1 MRLKSATIRNFR
13 CFEEL
18 EVQFHPRLTVLVAEN
33 GGGKTALLDAI
44 ASGLTPLLTH
54 LSSANQRLSGPKIQ
68 DSDFRLEQHE
78 ASGDEVR
85 WMAADYAQVVL
96 ETDDGLR
103 WDQWRGSARGKQP
116 KHPVGTS
123 SLASDCEATLSNL
136 ALTRSALVPVV
147 AYYGARRGWV
157 VEPVRLRVR
166 KQEQANFGHPTA
178 ALVGALDSLT
188 DFREMLVW
196 FDAEE
201 AAELRANKPGP
212 DWQPDDYSENP
223 TLEAVR
229 SALQAILGKRFSN
242 PHFDHR
248 HQFVVDRPEGG
259 SLQVTQLSQ
268 GYQSMLAL
276 GMDFARRLAMAN
288 PWMQKTEFND
298 PDNAYFAS
306 YIESYPLPLG
316 DIAPWGA
323 AWAPA
328 VMLVDE
334 IDLHLHPAWQ
344 QRVLGDLMRAF
355 PGTQFIVTTHSPQ
368 VLSTV
373 KTENIRVLRCHNDR
387 WTADP
392 PEGDEVLGQASSVAL
407 WDVMEVHPTPYDDV
421 EASRWYRDFLHHIE
435 HGTHEDPKARD
446 LRTKLETLYGPRHP
460 LMVDADRLLRFQ
472 AFQRRAAPAANG

>member
-1 MRLKSATIRNFR
+1 MRLKSATVRNFR
-13 CFEEL
+13 CFDEL

-44 ASGLTPLLTH
+44 AMGLTPLLTH
-54 LSSANQRLSGPKIQ
+54 LSSANQRLTGPGIK
-68 DSDFRLEQHE
+68 DSDFRLEACQGDRGE
-78 ASGDEVR
+78 DVAAS
-85 WMAADYAQVVL
+85 YAQIVL
-96 ETDDGLR
+96 ENEFGLL
-103 WDQWRGSARGKQP
+103 WDQWRPSARGEQP
-116 KHPVGTS
+116 EHEVGQAALS
-123 SLASDCEATLSNL
+123 QYCAGTLSNL
-136 ALTRSALVPVV
+136 STTRTAPLPVV

-157 VEPVRLRVR
+157 EVPERLRVR
-166 KQEQANFGHPTA
+166 KQERANFGYPTA

-212 DWQPDDYSENP
+212 NWQPDDYSENP
-223 TLEAVR
+223 TLAAVR
-229 SALQAILGKRFSN
+229 SALEAILGKRYTN

-248 HQFVVDRPEGG
+248 HKFVVEKPEGG
-259 SLQVTQLSQ
+259 LLQVTQLSQ

-288 PWMQKTEFND
+288 PWMERIEQYD
-298 PDNAYFAS
+298 PDNAEFAA
-306 YIESYPLPLG
+306 YVETYPPPQG
-316 DIAPWGA
+316 EIANWGA

-373 KTENIRVLRCHNDR
+373 KTENIRVLRCDNDR
-387 WTADP
+387 WTAAQ
-392 PEGDEVLGQASSVAL
+392 PEGEEILGQASSVAL
-407 WDVMEVHPTPYDDV
+407 WDVMSVNPTPLRDV
-421 EASRWYRDFLHHIE
+421 EASQWYRDYLHHVE
-435 HGTHEDPKARD
+435 TGSHESPEARE
-446 LRTKLETLYGPRHP
+446 LRTRLEGLYGPRHP
-460 LMVDADRLLRFQ
+460 LMVDADRLLRFH
-472 AFQRRAAPAANG
+472 AFKRRTTPESKG

>member
-1 MRLKSATIRNFR
+1 MRLKSATVRNFR

-44 ASGLTPLLTH
+44 ATGLTPLLTH
-54 LSSANQRLSGPKIQ
+54 LSSANQRISGPGIE
-68 DSDFRLEQHE
+68 DSDFRLEPHE
-78 ASGDEVR
+78 GSAGEDR
-85 WMAADYAQVVL
+85 WAAAEYAQVVL
-96 ETDDGLR
+96 ETDIGLR
-103 WDQWRGSARGKQP
+103 WDQWRPSSRGKQP
-116 KHPVGTS
+116 ESKVGQ
-123 SLASDCEATLSNL
+123 SDLTPYCEGVLNNL
-136 ALTRSALVPVV
+136 EKTRSALVPVI

-157 VEPVRLRVR
+157 VVPERLRVR
-166 KQEQANFGHPTA
+166 KQERANFEHPTA
-178 ALVGALDSLT
+178 ALVGSLDSLT

-212 DWQPDDYSENP
+212 NWQPEDYSENP

-229 SALQAILGKRFSN
+229 SALEAILGKRYTN
-242 PHFDHR
+242 PHFDRR
-248 HQFVVDRPEGG
+248 HKFVVETPEG
-259 SLQVTQLSQ
+259 SPLQVTQLSQ

-276 GMDFARRLAMAN
+276 GMDFARRLAIAN
-288 PWMQKTEFND
+288 PWLQNGALSD
-298 PDNAYFAS
+298 PDNAEFVAYG
-306 YIESYPLPLG
+306 ETYPPSKGPSAL
-316 DIAPWGA
+316 WGA

-373 KTENIRVLRCHNDR
+373 KTENIRVLRCDDGR
-387 WTADP
+387 WTAAQ
-392 PEGDEVLGQASSVAL
+392 PEADEVLGQASSVAL
-407 WDVMEVHPTPYDDV
+407 SDVMEVDPTPYEDV
-421 EASRWYRDFLHHIE
+421 EAAGWYRDYLHHIE
-435 HGTHEDPKARD
+435 QGGGMTPVALD
-446 LRTKLETLYGPRHP
+446 LRGKLDGLYGPRHS
-460 LMVDADRLLRFQ
+460 LMIDAERLLRFQ
-472 AFQRRAAPAANG
+472 AFKRQAAPSTNG

>member
-1 MRLKSATIRNFR
+1 MRLKSATVRNFR
-13 CFEEL
+13 CFDEL

-44 ASGLTPLLTH
+44 AIGLTPLLTH
-54 LSSANQRLSGPKIQ
+54 LSSANQRLTGPGIK
-68 DSDFRLEQHE
+68 DSDFRLEANQGTRGE
-78 ASGDEVR
+78 E
-85 WMAADYAQVVL
+85 MAAGYAQVVL
-96 ETDDGLR
+96 EDESGFR
-103 WDQWRGSARGKQP
+103 WDQWRPSSRGVQP
-116 KHPVGTS
+116 EYEVGQAELSRYCESKLKYLAIKRTELAPVF
-123 SLASDCEATLSNL
+123 
-136 ALTRSALVPVV
+136 

-157 VEPVRLRVR
+157 EVPERLRVR
-166 KQEQANFGHPTA
+166 KQERANFGHRTA

-212 DWQPDDYSENP
+212 NWQPEDFSENP
-223 TLEAVR
+223 TLAAVR
-229 SALQAILGKRFSN
+229 SALEALLGKRYTN

-248 HQFVVDRPEGG
+248 HKFVVEKPEGG
-259 SLQVTQLSQ
+259 LLQVTQLSQ

-288 PWMQKTEFND
+288 PWLQNGGQND
-298 PDNAYFAS
+298 PANAEFAAFVNT
-306 YIESYPLPLG
+306 YPPPQG
-316 DIAPWGA
+316 EVAMWGA

-373 KTENIRVLRCHNDR
+373 KSENIRVLRCDHDR
-387 WTADP
+387 WTAAQ
-392 PEGDEVLGQASSVAL
+392 PEGEEILGQASSVAL
-407 WDVMEVHPTPYDDV
+407 WDVMSVNPTPVHDV
-421 EASRWYRDFLHHIE
+421 EASQWYRDYLHHVE
-435 HGTHEDPKARD
+435 AGTHEETMARE
-446 LRTKLETLYGPRHP
+446 LRAKLEGLYGPRHP
-460 LMVDADRLLRFQ
+460 LMVDADRLLRFH
-472 AFQRRAAPAANG
+472 AFKRRATPESKG

>member
-1 MRLKSATIRNFR
+1 MRLKSATVRNFR
-13 CFEEL
+13 CFDEL

-44 ASGLTPLLTH
+44 AIGLTPLLTH
-54 LSSANQRLSGPKIQ
+54 LSSANQRLTGPGIK
-68 DSDFRLEQHE
+68 DSDFRLEPNQVDWGE
-78 ASGDEVR
+78 E
-85 WMAADYAQVVL
+85 MAAGYAQVVL
-96 ETDDGLR
+96 EDEFGLR
-103 WDQWRGSARGKQP
+103 WDQWRPSSRGIQP
-116 KHPVGTS
+116 KHEVGQTELS
-123 SLASDCEATLSNL
+123 QYCEARLENL
-136 ALTRSALVPVV
+136 TITRTALVPVV

-157 VEPVRLRVR
+157 AVPERLRMR
-166 KQEQANFGHPTA
+166 KKERANFGHPTA

-212 DWQPDDYSENP
+212 NWQFEDYSENP
-223 TLEAVR
+223 TLAAVR
-229 SALQAILGKRFSN
+229 SALEAILGKRYTN

-248 HQFVVDRPEGG
+248 HKFVVERPEGG
-259 SLQVTQLSQ
+259 LLQVTQLSQ

-288 PWMQKTEFND
+288 PWMERVEFND
-298 PDNAYFAS
+298 PANAEFAA
-306 YIESYPLPLG
+306 YVESHPPPQG
-316 DIAPWGA
+316 EMAAWGA

-373 KTENIRVLRCHNDR
+373 KTENIRILRCENDR
-387 WTADP
+387 WTAAQ
-392 PEGDEVLGQASSVAL
+392 PEGEEILGQASSVAL
-407 WDVMEVHPTPYDDV
+407 WDVMSVNPTPLQDV
-421 EASRWYRDFLHHIE
+421 QASQWYRDYLHHVAM
-435 HGTHEDPKARD
+435 GTHEDPLARK
-446 LRTKLETLYGPRHP
+446 LRTDLEGLYGPRHP
-460 LMVDADRLLRFQ
+460 LMVDADRLLRFH
-472 AFQRRAAPAANG
+472 AFKRRATPESKG